1 MQIVHAIITVLLVML
16 ISSCTGLSTKDIAE
30 IKKIPRPYDQT
41 NDYSMALDKF
51 SAMLLAY
58 DVPEATV
65 YLMGKNVQNRTA
77 CQNLPLDVTQMMA
90 TAVNRIGGRIQYIPY
105 NPTYLELEARLGLPV
120 GRETPLLVFDGAI
133 TECDENLEIKDIGY
147 QGDVTGTVQG
157 NEGTIGGDWGKT
169 NNLTR
174 LALDMH
180 LMDYQT
186 SLLLPRMQSSLAV
199 SIGSIKGGYNFSI
212 QVLGSGFGLSRSHK
226 ITQGKHEAI
235 RALVDLSVLQVL
247 GKYLQV
253 PYWRCLE
260 NATPDQSVIREL
272 EATFSRVAR
281 ENGIAAIQ
289 TILRKYG
296 YSSVQSS
303 GTVDDAT
310 SMAIGEVAAKSDGR
324 VSAEISPSLYSYLY
338 INMPLNLS
346 QPWIVGDSLPPV
358 EAELP
363 QSQEPE
369 TGYAPAPESPAPPP
383 PRHQETIQPQ
393 LGLQTA
399 VIYRPGKLGETV
411 LVSGGTLTSG
421 DQYKIVVEPEQD
433 CYLYVF
439 QRDSAG
445 RLFPI
450 FPRADRRDGLA
461 NPVRG
466 KIPYEFP
473 GEGLYF
479 FLDQRRGE
487 EQIYFYSSA
496 RPDGIIEQALQQIN
510 QNLSDTGKHSIEKQ
524 LLQYLATKDTIS
536 TSRPGKSYP
545 LKGTNGM
552 QSISLNHVQKLTNDK
567 LYIFSF
573 THQ

>member
-1 MQIVHAIITVLLVML
+1 MKIVYATTAVLLVL
-16 ISSCTGLSTKDIAE
+16 LLSSCTGLSTKDIAG
-30 IKKIPRPYDQT
+30 INKIPEPYDQT

-58 DVPEATV
+58 EVPDATI

-90 TAVNRIGGRIQYIPY
+90 TAVNKIGGNVRYIPY
-105 NPTYLELEARLGLPV
+105 YPTYLELEVRLGRPV
-120 GRETPLLVFDGAI
+120 GRETPLLFFDGAI
-133 TECDENLEIKDIGY
+133 TECDENLD
-147 QGDVTGTVQG
+147 
-157 NEGTIGGDWGKT
+157 TIGSGWNGSAVGTYKGQEGEFAGSGNKT

-180 LMDYQT
+180 LVEYAT
-186 SLLLPRMQSSLAV
+186 SVQVPRIQSSLAV
-199 SIGSIKGGYNFSI
+199 DIRSLKGGYDFAI
-212 QVLGSGFGLSRSHK
+212 QILGSGFGLNRSRK

-235 RALVDLSVLQVL
+235 RTLVDLSVLQVL
-247 GKYLQV
+247 GKYFQV
-253 PYWRCLE
+253 PYWRCIQGMQPDKEVFRALE
-260 NATPDQSVIREL
+260 ETFTRASSEEKIGVIQQL
-272 EATFSRVAR
+272 LHNSGYNVVRVT
-281 ENGIAAIQ
+281 GAI
-289 TILRKYG
+289 
-296 YSSVQSS
+296 
-303 GTVDDAT
+303 DDAT
-310 SMAIGEVAAKSDGR
+310 RRAIADLSTKSQAPAQ
-324 VSAEISPSLYSYLY
+324 VSPQLYSYLFC
-338 INMPLNLS
+338 NVPLDLS
-346 QPWIVGDSLPPV
+346 HPATISMLP
-358 EAELP
+358 
-363 QSQEPE
+363 
-369 TGYAPAPESPAPPP
+369 APAPTPALEQEQEQEPGPPTVTPAPK
-383 PRHQETIQPQ
+383 RQKIIQPL

-411 LVSGGTLTSG
+411 LMSGGVLKSG

-473 GEGLYF
+473 GEGQYF

-487 EQIYFYSSA
+487 EQIYFYSST
-496 RPDGIIEQALQQIN
+496 RPDVIIEQALQPLN
-510 QNLSDTGKHSIEKQ
+510 QNMTDTGKHSIEKQ

-536 TSRPGKSYP
+536 TSRPGERYP

-552 QSISLNHVQKLTNDK
+552 QSINLNCVQKLSNDK

-573 THQ
+573 YHQ

>member
-1 MQIVHAIITVLLVML
+1 MKIVHAITTVLLVIL

-30 IKKIPRPYDQT
+30 INKIPEPYDQT
-41 NDYSMALDKF
+41 NDYAMALDKF

-58 DVPEATV
+58 DIPEATV

-90 TAVNRIGGRIQYIPY
+90 TAVNRIGGHVRYIPY
-105 NPTYLELEARLGLPV
+105 YPTYLELEVRLGRPV
-120 GRETPLLVFDGAI
+120 GRETPLLFFDGAI
-133 TECDENLEIKDIGY
+133 TECDENLD
-147 QGDVTGTVQG
+147 
-157 NEGTIGGDWGKT
+157 TIGSGWNGSAVGTYKGQEGEVAGSGNKT

-180 LMDYQT
+180 LVEYAT
-186 SLLLPRMQSSLAV
+186 SVQLPRIQSCLAV
-199 SIGSIKGGYNFSI
+199 DIRSVKGGYDFAI
-212 QVLGSGFGLSRSHK
+212 QVLGSGFGLNRSRK

-235 RALVDLSVLQVL
+235 RTLVDLSVLQVL
-247 GKYLQV
+247 GKYFQL
-253 PYWRCLE
+253 PYWRCIPSMQ
-260 NATPDQSVIREL
+260 PDMEVFR
-272 EATFSRVAR
+272 AR
-281 ENGIAAIQ
+281 EETFTRASSEAKIVAIQ
-289 TILRKYG
+289 ELLHNFG
-296 YSSVQSS
+296 YKDVQVT
-303 GTVDDAT
+303 GAIDDAT
-310 SMAIGEVAAKSDGR
+310 RRAIADLSAKSQAPSQ
-324 VSAEISPSLYSYLY
+324 VSPQLYSYLY
-338 INMPLNLS
+338 CNVPLDLS
-346 QPWIVGDSLPPV
+346 HPATISMLPAPALEQEQEPGPPPV
-358 EAELP
+358 
-363 QSQEPE
+363 
-369 TGYAPAPESPAPPP
+369 TPAPKQ
-383 PRHQETIQPQ
+383 QEIIQPL

-411 LVSGGTLTSG
+411 LMSGGILKSG

-487 EQIYFYSSA
+487 EQIYFYSSTG
-496 RPDGIIEQALQQIN
+496 PDGFIEQALQQLN

-536 TSRPGKSYP
+536 TSRPGESYP
-545 LKGTNGM
+545 LKGTNGV
-552 QSISLNHVQKLTNDK
+552 QSINLNRVQKLSSDK

-573 THQ
+573 NHQ